1 MIYNTS
7 EIKEGNPYSGR
18 ASISY
23 AEWVQLT
30 FGFARGL
37 LTSSGGVSPP
47 DISGLDKMILL
58 SWVLEKFTERKMEGP
73 FVLYYCDLGPAN
85 ILIDEQHNLAG

>member
-1 MIYNTS
+1 MISKTNGGR
-7 EIKEGNPYSGR
+7 KPYSGR

-23 AEWVQLT
+23 VEWAQVD

-37 LTSSGGVSPP
+37 LTSSGVLFPP

-58 SWVLEKFTERKMEGP
+58 SWILEKFTEREMEGP
-73 FVLYYCDLGPAN
+73 FVLYYWDLNPGN
-85 ILIDEQHNLAG
+85 ILLDEQHNLVG